1 MDVKEAVRVARECFA
16 DVLKDEHIVDV
27 KLEEVNFEECPNV
40 WKITIGFLRPK
51 ELEGY
56 ADAKPIERLRA
67 RSYKA
72 VYIDDD
78 SGRVE
83 SIADWVP
90 WVFS

>member
-1 MDVKEAVRVARECFA
+1 MDVKEAVRMARECFA

-27 KLEEVNFEECPNV
+27 KLEEVKFEECPNV
-40 WKITIGFLRPK
+40 WKVTIGFLRPK
-51 ELEGY
+51 DLEGY
-56 ADAKPIERLRA
+56 SDAKPIEKLRA

-72 VYIDDD
+72 VRIDDD

-83 SIADWVP
+83 SIADWIP

>member
-1 MDVKEAVRVARECFA
+1 MDVKEAVRMARECFA

-27 KLEEVNFEECPNV
+27 KLEEVKFEECPNV

-51 ELEGY
+51 DLEGY

-72 VYIDDD
+72 VRIDDD

-83 SIADWVP
+83 SIADWIP

>member
-1 MDVKEAVRVARECFA
+1 MDVKEAVRMARECFT

-27 KLEEVNFEECPNV
+27 KLEEVKFEECPNV
-40 WKITIGFLRPK
+40 WKVTIGFLRPK
-51 ELEGY
+51 DLEGY

-72 VYIDDD
+72 IRIDDD

-83 SIADWVP
+83 SIADWIP

>member
-1 MDVKEAVRVARECFA
+1 MDVKEAVRMARECFA

-27 KLEEVNFEECPNV
+27 KLEEVKFEECPNV

-51 ELEGY
+51 DLEGY
-56 ADAKPIERLRA
+56 ADAKPIEKLKA

-72 VYIDDD
+72 VRIDDD

-83 SIADWVP
+83 SIADWIP

>member
-1 MDVKEAVRVARECFA
+1 MDVKEAVRMARECFA
-16 DVLKDEHIVDV
+16 DVLRDEHIVDV
-27 KLEEVNFEECPNV
+27 KLEEVKFEECPNV

-51 ELEGY
+51 DLEGY
-56 ADAKPIERLRA
+56 ADAKPIEKLKA

-72 VYIDDD
+72 VRIDDD

-83 SIADWVP
+83 SIADWIP